1 MYSMTAPTTDDV
13 TQPPEHRALADAL
26 AAVLLPLARL
36 AVARGLP
43 YAAAEEQFKQ
53 AFVQAAREAQPEP
66 GATRMVSRISTA
78 TGINRREV
86 TRLIEGEKRA
96 TTRPRSLAA
105 EVFAHWTTSPDYRD
119 RRGLPRV
126 LPRQTQTAGELS
138 FETLA
143 QSITRDVHPRS
154 LLDELVRL
162 GLATLDHQADTVT
175 LERDAFVP
183 RGDAIRM
190 LGFLG
195 DNVGDHLSAAVDNV
209 LNDGEQHFEQ
219 AVFAGEMS
227 SASMEQVKALVRAQW
242 QTLIEAT
249 VPMLE
254 KMIEDDRQQ
263 ERPFDRRLRIG
274 LYTFNESLPSS
285 SGVDAPPAARKA
297 RRSTKEQS

>member
-195 DNVGDHLSAAVDNV
+195 DNVGDHLSAAVENV

-274 LYTFNESLPSS
+274 LYTFNESLQSS
-285 SGVDAPPAARKA
+285 SAVDAPPAARKA

>member
-1 MYSMTAPTTDDV
+1 MTAPTTDEV

-66 GATRMVSRISTA
+66 GASRMVSRISTA

-105 EVFAHWTTSPDYRD
+105 EVFAHWTTAPEYRD
-119 RRGLPRV
+119 RRGLPRT

-195 DNVGDHLSAAVDNV
+195 DNVGDHLSAAVENV

-227 SASMEQVKALVRAQW
+227 SASMEQVKALVRSQW
-242 QTLIEAT
+242 QVLIEAT
-249 VPMLE
+249 VPLLE

-263 ERPFDRRLRIG
+263 ERSFDRRLRIG
-274 LYTFNESLPSS
+274 LYTFNESLNSS
-285 SGVDAPPAARKA
+285 SAAEMPPAARKA

>member
-1 MYSMTAPTTDDV
+1 MTAPTTDDV

-162 GLATLDHQADTVT
+162 GLATVDHEADTVT

-195 DNVGDHLSAAVDNV
+195 DNVGDHLSAAVENV

-254 KMIEDDRQQ
+254 KMIEDDRLQ

-274 LYTFNESLPSS
+274 LYTFNESLHSS
-285 SGVDAPPAARKA
+285 SAVDAPPVARKA

>member
-1 MYSMTAPTTDDV
+1 MTAPTTDDV